1 MAAIYLAPFYLLVC
15 VYILL
20 RSLHWFQVLHTVFR
34 NVWVCRGIGLV
45 YLFVVFSI
53 LIAFMAPASGFRRF
67 MKLLSN
73 YWLGVLM
80 YTLMT
85 LGIADGLRLL
95 LKYPLRNLGFPGRE
109 LLFSNMGTAV
119 VGAVC
124 AVIIST
130 VSIYGVLSAGNI
142 HTTKYNISVDKK
154 AGNMK
159 ELKVVLV
166 ADFHLGYNIGCKQ
179 MAQMNLEIVS
189 RFLAGEV
196 GKGVFATAHEGAAQY
211 CRKVDKRE
219 IPVCPILGGN
229 IAVINMNWLLKYLA
243 QNIHQLQGDYICVSN
258 VHTTVVS
265 YEDADY
271 RAVQNGG
278 LMAIPDGNPLAQEAR
293 RRGYPQIQRTT
304 GPDLMMEVFR
314 QSAAHGWRH
323 YFYGSTQEVQ
333 EKMIARLQQEYPGL
347 IIAGTDAPPFREL
360 TPEEDA
366 LAVARINQAQPDFVW
381 VGLGAPKQERWMAA
395 HQGRVHG
402 LMIGV
407 GAGFDFFSGNVRRA
421 PLWMQKHSLEWLYR
435 LMQDP
440 KRLFQRYWSTNLK
453 FIWNAAIRRK

>member
-1 MAAIYLAPFYLLVC
+1 M
-15 VYILL
+15 
-20 RSLHWFQVLHTVFR
+20 
-34 NVWVCRGIGLV
+34 
-45 YLFVVFSI
+45 
-53 LIAFMAPASGFRRF
+53 
-67 MKLLSN
+67 
-73 YWLGVLM
+73 
-80 YTLMT
+80 
-85 LGIADGLRLL
+85 
-95 LKYPLRNLGFPGRE
+95 
-109 LLFSNMGTAV
+109 
-119 VGAVC
+119 
-124 AVIIST
+124 
-130 VSIYGVLSAGNI
+130 
-142 HTTKYNISVDKK
+142 
-154 AGNMK
+154 
-159 ELKVVLV
+159 
-166 ADFHLGYNIGCKQ
+166 
-179 MAQMNLEIVS
+179 
-189 RFLAGEV
+189 
-196 GKGVFATAHEGAAQY
+196 FATAHEGAAQY

-219 IPVCPILGGN
+219 IPVCPILGVN

-314 QSAAHGWRH
+314 QSTAHGWRH

-333 EKMIARLQQEYPGL
+333 EKMI
-347 IIAGTDAPPFREL
+347 
-360 TPEEDA
+360 
-366 LAVARINQAQPDFVW
+366 ARINQAQPDFVW

-407 GAGFDFFSGNVRRA
+407 GAGFDFFSGNVKRA

-453 FIWNAAIRRK
+453 FIWNATIRRK